1 MWVHLELSC
10 KALTWK
16 QSHKSFPLPWLSLLR
31 WYHPFQDRHCTCLTS
46 RLLIKTFL
54 SIASLRVLFANR
66 VHPEKDVP
74 WRLEC
79 ISLCYY
85 VVEWKKW
92 AQTDWYGPIFLFF
105 NFTTQT
111 WNFWIENEKKSFE
124 WRTNKK
130 SQSAWK
136 TSFLSEAGIVW
147 LKHKFRRWQRRE
159 QIEMHLHKF

>member
-16 QSHKSFPLPWLSLLR
+16 RSHKSFPLPWLSLLR

-66 VHPEKDVP
+66 VHPEKDVRWQP
-74 WRLEC
+74 RVHFTLLATMLSNEK
-79 ISLCYY
+79 S
-85 VVEWKKW
+85 ERK
-92 AQTDWYGPIFLFF
+92 QTDMAPFSFF
-105 NFTTQT
+105 SISQRKHEISESKTR
-111 WNFWIENEKKSFE
+111 KSHSSDE
-124 WRTNKK
+124 
-130 SQSAWK
+130 QIK

-159 QIEMHLHKF
+159 QTEHH